1 MKNEKP
7 DFVLG
12 IDPGLSGALALYAL
26 SDRHVE
32 VFDMPVTDGR
42 VDPAK
47 LAAIVEMCKVRGT
60 IVAAVENVN
69 ARPGQAHTWAFA
81 LSVGIVHG
89 CLGALGVPLNLIQP
103 AQWKSAYGLRRA
115 PNETQADTKARARLL
130 AIELWP
136 KYAENFKRVKDADR
150 AESSLIARFYAAKM
164 GWLC

>member
-1 MKNEKP
+1 MSERP
-7 DFVLG
+7 QFVLG
-12 IDPGLSGALALYAL
+12 VDPGLQGALCLYEIFT
-26 SDRHVE
+26 RRIE

-60 IVAAVENVN
+60 IHAAVENVN

-89 CLGALGVPLNLIQP
+89 CLGALSVPLNLIQP

-130 AIELWP
+130 ATELWP

-150 AESSLIARFYAAKM
+150 AESSLIARFCAAKM